1 MRRAPQRAIAPL
13 LSHLALHL
21 GPEAPRKSAI
31 SRPENPPTSST
42 CSTATKSSFSKLLV
56 TSPCAGMLGT
66 VPHHLQPP
74 CCPYRCRN
82 RKPFRAA
89 GRGRPA
95 GASGRRTRWS
105 GPPSPQIEVRTEEP
119 STLVTTATSAQAQPS
134 TELRGRRGKQ
144 QYGVGQHAPGR
155 RGAGTCTDRSTAH
168 VVVRTDGSAAQASF
182 SSMLGGSDSRASAV
196 SCGADLQPHASRRG
210 AGARR
215 RARSPNRSLAA
226 MGPVR
231 RRLCRRTGG
240 GAVPRRQQ
248 TFPATSPTPGAW
260 SAAAPELAPLP

>member
-144 QYGVGQHAPGR
+144 QHGVGQHAPGR
-155 RGAGTCTDRSTAH
+155 TAT
-168 VVVRTDGSAAQASF
+168 VAPSASP
-182 SSMLGGSDSRASAV
+182 SAPPRP
-196 SCGADLQPHASRRG
+196 ADLGSVACIFGLAKYRIS
-210 AGARR
+210 AGPSWRVCAALR
-215 RARSPNRSLAA
+215 RARPRASNQ
-226 MGPVR
+226 VR
-231 RRLCRRTGG
+231 
-240 GAVPRRQQ
+240 
-248 TFPATSPTPGAW
+248 
-260 SAAAPELAPLP
+260 

>member
-1 MRRAPQRAIAPL
+1 MRRDAGDCTAPL
-13 LSHLALHL
+13 AATVLPVPLQKPKTVSRGGS
-21 GPEAPRKSAI
+21 GPAGRREWEKNAVERASIAADRGEDGRTFHPGHHSNIRASSAI
-31 SRPENPPTSST
+31 
-42 CSTATKSSFSKLLV
+42 
-56 TSPCAGMLGT
+56 
-66 VPHHLQPP
+66 
-74 CCPYRCRN
+74 N
-82 RKPFRAA
+82 R
-89 GRGRPA
+89 
-95 GASGRRTRWS
+95 
-105 GPPSPQIEVRTEEP
+105 
-119 STLVTTATSAQAQPS
+119 AQGEARQ
-134 TELRGRRGKQ
+134 
-144 QYGVGQHAPGR
+144 VH
-155 RGAGTCTDRSTAH
+155 RGARPRSGGPGYQSTCTDRSTAH
-168 VVVRTDGSAAQASF
+168 VVVKNDRSAAQASF

-260 SAAAPELAPLP
+260 SAVAPELAPLP